1 MYKRQAIAECIEI
14 DQTIKEM
21 IHDQSSEG
29 EIASYVFDKNPS
41 IDSSCSNLLVK
52 GITSCSELIR
62 SNNIKEDAII

>member
-1 MYKRQAIAECIEI
+1 
-14 DQTIKEM
+14 M

-41 IDSSCSNLLVK
+41 IDSSCSDLLVK